1 MKYASATPYT
11 EAERDADRRER
22 TDALKTIHNRRKA
35 LKSGQNYNVPGNKA
49 SKSKDD
55 RILGEVEA

>member
-55 RILGEVEA
+55 RILGEKQA